1 MPACWRAVRR
11 QPDAMGARQNVIV
24 VGAGPVGFLTA
35 LGLAR
40 QGIGVTVLDAEPE
53 VNASPRAAVYYHTTL
68 SILKKLGMA
77 EDAHA
82 IGEPSTE
89 FRMHWLETGEVM
101 RSDMRDARDPGQEF
115 DHNLHFGQHILAEM
129 VMEHLARLSD
139 TQVLWRHRVT
149 GLAHSADRVVLTVE
163 TPGGEI
169 EMSAGWVIGTDGAR
183 STIRGLLGLEF
194 EGFTWPDRFVATNIE
209 YPFLEQGFSNANM
222 VVDPV
227 NWAVVGRLGR
237 ENLWRLTYGEDAG
250 LDEAT
255 ILERLPE
262 RFAAILPDPSIPY
275 RIDNFSPYRVHQ
287 RCAPRFRVGRV
298 LLAGDAA
305 HACNPCGGLGLT
317 GGVIDADMLS
327 DALGAVIT
335 ASEEET
341 LLDFY
346 AAERRRVFLEV
357 ASPMSTNF
365 KRLLSESDPEQR
377 AKDKRDMFADA
388 ERGGTEI
395 RASSLAE
402 LMRGEPLP
410 L

>member
-1 MPACWRAVRR
+1 MNRR
-11 QPDAMGARQNVIV
+11 QVIV
-24 VGAGPVGFLTA
+24 VGAGPVGFLAA

-40 QGIGVTVLDAEPE
+40 QGIGVTVLDAEPQ
-53 VNASPRAAVYYHTTL
+53 VNTSPRAAVYYHTTL
-68 SILKKLGMA
+68 AILKKLGLL
-77 EDAHA
+77 EDAEA

-89 FRMHWLETGEVM
+89 FNMRWLETGAIM
-101 RSDMRDARDPGQEF
+101 RSDMRDALDPGQEI
-115 DHNLHFGQHILAEM
+115 DHNLHFGQHILAEL
-129 VMEHLARLSD
+129 VMAHLARLPH
-139 TQVLWRHRVT
+139 TQVLWNHRVT
-149 GLAHSADRVVLTVE
+149 ALTQDDDGVVLTVE
-163 TPGGEI
+163 TADGTV
-169 EMSAGWVIGTDGAR
+169 EMRADWAIGTDGAR
-183 STIRGLLGLEF
+183 STMRGLLGLEF
-194 EGFTWPDRFVATNIE
+194 EGYTWPDRFVATNIE
-209 YPFLEQGFSNANM
+209 YPFLECGFANANM

-237 ENLWRLTYGEDAG
+237 ENLWRLTYGEDAS

-262 RFAAILPDPSIPY
+262 RFAAILPDPALPY

-287 RCAPRFRVGRV
+287 RCAPAFRVGRV

-317 GGVIDADMLS
+317 GGVIDADVLS
-327 DALGAVIT
+327 DALGAVL
-335 ASEEET
+335 AGKADES

-357 ASPMSTNF
+357 TSPMSINF
-365 KRLLSESDPEQR
+365 KRLLSESDPVRR
-377 AKDKRDMFADA
+377 AQDRHEMMMQGRK
-388 ERGGTEI
+388 GGTEI

-402 LMRGEPLP
+402 LIKGEPLP